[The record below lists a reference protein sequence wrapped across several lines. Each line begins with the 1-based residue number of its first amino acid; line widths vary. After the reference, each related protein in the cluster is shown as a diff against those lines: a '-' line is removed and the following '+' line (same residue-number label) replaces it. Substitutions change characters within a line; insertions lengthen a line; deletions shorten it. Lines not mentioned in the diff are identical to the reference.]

1 MIATKLLVTMCAASA
16 ILAVSSARAQ
26 PAPCYGAPTFVGD
39 PPQVDEGYFAS
50 DIALDGN
57 GDMAII
63 GEIFGDGLDP
73 VINPINKSGTAR
85 IFSRPAGPWE
95 EVQTIQH
102 DTPEEGDNFGASVDI
117 SGSFA
122 IVAAPG
128 RIGLLGEIGAAYIF
142 ERNLNL
148 PVTEQWSQQAV
159 IFNPAEPPGTDNGF
173 GGSLTR
179 HETVGIDGRFAVVG
193 ASDNGGSGVVY
204 VFNNSGGT
212 WIKEFELLP
221 PDPQLGAKFGY
232 CVDISGTRVIVGA
245 PYRDAGGTEAGK
257 AYVFRRNV
265 PSTPAWV
272 LEDELVAS
280 PDAEDYDHF
289 GWSVSIDGTR
299 AIVGAP
305 NRGLELLQSPPGFA
319 LVFRRISATEWVK
332 DGESAKLTPSNGQL
346 AQAFGYA
353 VNISG
358 SISLVG
364 ANSYNVGATSD
375 VGTAYSYQRLA
386 SGWTE
391 GSQFFS
397 SGSPFLGDR
406 VGETLALDGG
416 EVFVGILSD
425 EPTNSPP
432 DFENSGSVLIGPWNC
447 VN

>member
-1 MIATKLLVTMCAASA
+1 
-16 ILAVSSARAQ
+16 
-26 PAPCYGAPTFVGD
+26 
-39 PPQVDEGYFAS
+39 
-50 DIALDGN
+50 
-57 GDMAII
+57 
-63 GEIFGDGLDP
+63 
-73 VINPINKSGTAR
+73 
-85 IFSRPAGPWE
+85 
-95 EVQTIQH
+95 
-102 DTPEEGDNFGASVDI
+102 
-117 SGSFA
+117 
-122 IVAAPG
+122 
-128 RIGLLGEIGAAYIF
+128 
-142 ERNLNL
+142 
-148 PVTEQWSQQAV
+148 V
-159 IFNPAEPPGTDNGF
+159 IFNPAEPPGIDNGF

-193 ASDNGGSGVVY
+193 ADGGSGVAY

-221 PDPQLGAKFGY
+221 PDPQPGARFGY

-245 PYRDAGGTEAGK
+245 PFHDAGGTEVGK

-265 PSTPAWV
+265 PGTPAWV

-280 PDAEDYDHF
+280 PAASDYDHF
-289 GWSVSIDGTR
+289 GWSVSIDGTV

-319 LVFRRISATEWVK
+319 AAFRRISATEWAQ
-332 DGESAKLTPSNGQL
+332 DGETGWLTPSNEQV

-358 SISLVG
+358 TIALVG
-364 ANSYNVGATSD
+364 ANAYNVVGTDD

-386 SGWTE
+386 SGWTQ

-397 SGSPFLGDR
+397 SSSPFLGDR
-406 VGETLALDGG
+406 VGETLALDGS

-425 EPTNSPP
+425 EPDDSPP